1 MLIFFKKKE
10 LKVFQKKFGGGGT
23 EFYEKM
29 GQKITVDFFCCTNL
43 CKRCAASS
51 RFRTFRTNKRDLG
64 RRRDD
69 RILVAEEEI
78 PLEIQERYF
87 QQ

>member
-10 LKVFQKKFGGGGT
+10 LKVFQKKNFRKNG
-23 EFYEKM
+23 Y
-29 GQKITVDFFCCTNL
+29 TVDFFCCTNL

-51 RFRTFRTNKRDLG
+51 RFRAFRTNKRDLG

-78 PLEIQERYF
+78 PHEIQERYF